1 MERVSVSYLGKG
13 RETWAGGGERMSS
26 GSREEVGN
34 PPSSSLCVAE
44 GVKTYGKLN

>member
-1 MERVSVSYLGKG
+1 MERVSVLYLGKG
-13 RETWAGGGERMSS
+13 RETWAGGMSS
-26 GSREEVGN
+26 GSGEEVGN